1 MKACESKRLHF
12 LRSVPRGGLL
22 STNVG
27 GWAIWGPP
35 WNDQFLIVSTYPT
48 CPPWNSCVELDPCL
62 VFRSLAMQG
71 AMAVDSLGKKEEI
84 LKTLQTGIG
93 EAVGFRVAL

>member
-1 MKACESKRLHF
+1 M
-12 LRSVPRGGLL
+12 
-22 STNVG
+22 
-27 GWAIWGPP
+27 
-35 WNDQFLIVSTYPT
+35 
-48 CPPWNSCVELDPCL
+48 ELDPCL